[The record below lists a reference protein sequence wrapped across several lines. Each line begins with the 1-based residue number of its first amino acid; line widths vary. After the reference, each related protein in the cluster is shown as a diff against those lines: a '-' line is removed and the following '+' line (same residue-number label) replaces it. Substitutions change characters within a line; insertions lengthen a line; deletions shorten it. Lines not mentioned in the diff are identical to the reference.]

1 MERNDL
7 NPVLSLLDP
16 HFTPLEREKKKRES
30 FRERPFL
37 PSKFRFPIS
46 TRTARVQE
54 GRGGEGKRVDKKK
67 PRKRRGVEESGR
79 RRKREG
85 KRGREG
91 GGWRLACPR
100 SFTAIPRTHVPVYE
114 WIGTE
119 GGDGRSWKWRRT
131 DFPSSRTRDLSPVRS
146 TPPSP
151 PRLNETRWDRRADER
166 TRPHG
171 SLYKEGK
178 EQNLFPRLV
187 LERGDKINLGGI
199 R

>member
-16 HFTPLEREKKKRES
+16 HFTPLEREKKKQN
-30 FRERPFL
+30 RPENDLSSPRNFASQFL
-37 PSKFRFPIS
+37 RGLPASR
-46 TRTARVQE
+46 
-54 GRGGEGKRVDKKK
+54 RGGEGRESELTRRSHVSVEGLKKAGGGE
-67 PRKRRGVEESGR
+67 RERE
-79 RRKREG
+79 REG
-85 KRGREG
+85 ERVG
-91 GGWRLACPR
+91 GGVWRARAVSQP
-100 SFTAIPRTHVPVYE
+100 SPVPVHE